1 MPHLISYPIPDDLAD
16 VRLIYRMTEASGAE
30 PESYFPTG
38 RPFFAVN
45 LDGGWVVD
53 SAARDSPFELP
64 EAYTVGQTTTH
75 YTMRPMGAPH
85 LFGVLFAPTAL
96 YRLYGVPM
104 REATDVALD
113 VHTLDLPPLAAL
125 ATAIRSASTD
135 AERVAV
141 VVASV
146 RQRLRE
152 CEASGAVE
160 RAVGLILD
168 SGGTMPIA
176 EVARG
181 AGLTRRTLER
191 GFARSVGIPPKRY
204 SSIVRL
210 VAAIGRLSR
219 GEVPSWSLLAEG
231 LGYYDQAHFSRDFK
245 ALTGQ
250 TPLAFVC
257 RPTPFTHEI
266 IEQHALPKPSGL

>member
-16 VRLIYRMTEASGAE
+16 VQLIYRMTEASGAE
-30 PESYFPTG
+30 PQRYFPTAT
-38 RPFFAVN
+38 PFFAVN

-53 SAARDSPFELP
+53 SAARDAPFALP
-64 EAYTVGQTTTH
+64 DAYTVGQTTRH
-75 YTMRPMGAPH
+75 YTMRPVGTPH
-85 LFGVLFAPTAL
+85 TFGVLLAPTAL

-113 VHTLDLPPLAAL
+113 VHRLDLPLLAAL

-135 AERVAV
+135 AEHVAV

-146 RQRLRE
+146 RQRLRA
-152 CEASGAVE
+152 CPAPGAVE
-160 RAVGLILD
+160 HAVGLILD
-168 SGGTMPIA
+168 SGGSMTVA

-181 AGLTRRTLER
+181 AGLTPRTLER
-191 GFARSVGIPPKRY
+191 GFARSVGISPKQY
-204 SSIVRL
+204 SRIVRL
-210 VAAIGRLSR
+210 VAAVGRLSR

-245 ALTGQ
+245 VFTGQ
-250 TPLAFVC
+250 TPRAFVS
-257 RPTPFTHEI
+257 RPTAFTHEI
-266 IEQHALPKPSGL
+266 IEQHGLPKPSGG

>member
-16 VRLIYRMTEASGAE
+16 VRLIYRMTEAAGAE
-30 PESYFPTG
+30 PERYFPTG
-38 RPFFAVN
+38 CPFFAVN

-53 SAARDSPFELP
+53 SAAHDAPFALP

-75 YTMRPMGAPH
+75 YTMRAVGTPH
-85 LFGVLFAPTAL
+85 TFGVLFAPTAL

-113 VHTLDLPPLAAL
+113 VRTLGLPPLAAV
-125 ATAIRSASTD
+125 ATAIRYASTD

-146 RQRLRE
+146 RQRLRA

-168 SGGTMPIA
+168 SGGTMSIA
-176 EVARG
+176 EVAGG
-181 AGLTRRTLER
+181 AGLSLRTLER
-191 GFARSVGIPPKRY
+191 EFARSVGTPPKCY
-204 SSIVRL
+204 SRIVRFI
-210 VAAIGRLSR
+210 AATGRLSR

-231 LGYYDQAHFSRDFK
+231 LGYYDQAHFSRDFN
-245 ALTGQ
+245 AFTGQ
-250 TPLAFVC
+250 TPQAFVR
-257 RPTPFTHEI
+257 RPTSFTYEI
-266 IEQHALPKPSGL
+266 IEQHALPEPSGL